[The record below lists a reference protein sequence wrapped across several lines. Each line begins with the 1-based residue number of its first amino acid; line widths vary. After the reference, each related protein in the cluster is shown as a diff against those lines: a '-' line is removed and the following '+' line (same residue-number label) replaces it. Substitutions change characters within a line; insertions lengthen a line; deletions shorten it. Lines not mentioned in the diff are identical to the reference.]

1 MRSKRR
7 NENKNRFPLRDSR
20 HVFSLLA
27 AAGLAAAAPN
37 VAFAQSDEFDDEFEE
52 REAVAA
58 QPARPAALAT
68 DLAAEDDEFGGG
80 GGNESTEETPPEAMQ
95 SSAPDTSGEGHAY
108 DARGDLLSTNGSRAW
123 RARRFTLGSTW
134 NGATGGL
141 HIVDAASG
149 PSQSFR
155 VQLLT
160 DFFFANGFL
169 NADDDNSHIGGSVS
183 LSYTPFDF
191 LEVYASIQ
199 SYANSNNSESPA
211 LFQVLGDSIIGL
223 KGYYDILPWLSVGAD
238 VGVYLLNTVGDIG
251 LVLDSTSFNFR
262 ANATADLRALEGVE
276 FPLIARLNVGY
287 YLDRSAELT
296 NRVEQAR
303 YDALP
308 TSGPDARRSFADEDR
323 HLLSRVERFALN
335 INRTDFLNIG
345 IGVEL
350 PIVATTD
357 VIIAPIVEWNVGVP
371 VNSRGYSC
379 LWIPETPGGSTPAPG
394 QDGCLQFQGFSS
406 FPSTL
411 SLGVRAQPGIRG
423 LNLTA
428 AVDIG
433 TSGTNTFVRELAGN
447 APYNVILGASY
458 AVDTYPV
465 PPQIVERE
473 VEREVEVRIP
483 PPVRGRIVG
492 TVVEQG
498 TTTAV
503 SGAVVSLQGL
513 DLTAL
518 STAANGHFTTYDLE
532 PSAVTFN
539 ITHPEYN
546 PGTCSGTIPEEGGD
560 VNVQCELV
568 ALPRMGNVNGHLIAD
583 SGQPVAGATVQLSGP
598 RSVTIVTDPNGGFAR
613 QDLPPGTY
621 TARVEADAYFIATSS
636 FDIAARGT
644 ATPTVTVVARPR
656 RSLVQLRDR
665 ELVIRRQVNFAT
677 DSADILPDSAGL
689 LAEVADVLMRHPELS
704 AIEIQGHTDNRGGA
718 EHNLDLSQRRADAVR
733 EWLSSHGVSADRLTA
748 HGYGDTRPV
757 GPNITAGGRARN
769 RRSQFIITSRTDAPT
784 E

>member
-1 MRSKRR
+1 M
-7 NENKNRFPLRDSR
+7 
-20 HVFSLLA
+20 
-27 AAGLAAAAPN
+27 
-37 VAFAQSDEFDDEFEE
+37 
-52 REAVAA
+52 
-58 QPARPAALAT
+58 
-68 DLAAEDDEFGGG
+68 
-80 GGNESTEETPPEAMQ
+80 
-95 SSAPDTSGEGHAY
+95 
-108 DARGDLLSTNGSRAW
+108 
-123 RARRFTLGSTW
+123 
-134 NGATGGL
+134 
-141 HIVDAASG
+141 
-149 PSQSFR
+149 
-155 VQLLT
+155 
-160 DFFFANGFL
+160 
-169 NADDDNSHIGGSVS
+169 
-183 LSYTPFDF
+183 
-191 LEVYASIQ
+191 
-199 SYANSNNSESPA
+199 
-211 LFQVLGDSIIGL
+211 
-223 KGYYDILPWLSVGAD
+223 
-238 VGVYLLNTVGDIG
+238 
-251 LVLDSTSFNFR
+251 
-262 ANATADLRALEGVE
+262 E

-345 IGVEL
+345 IGFEL

-379 LWIPETPGGSTPAPG
+379 LWIPETPGGSTPAAG

-473 VEREVEVRIP
+473 VERQVEVRIA

-518 STAANGHFTTYDLE
+518 STACEWSFHDL
-532 PSAVTFN
+532 
-539 ITHPEYN
+539 
-546 PGTCSGTIPEEGGD
+546 
-560 VNVQCELV
+560 
-568 ALPRMGNVNGHLIAD
+568 
-583 SGQPVAGATVQLSGP
+583 
-598 RSVTIVTDPNGGFAR
+598 RS
-613 QDLPPGTY
+613 
-621 TARVEADAYFIATSS
+621 
-636 FDIAARGT
+636 
-644 ATPTVTVVARPR
+644 
-656 RSLVQLRDR
+656 
-665 ELVIRRQVNFAT
+665 
-677 DSADILPDSAGL
+677 
-689 LAEVADVLMRHPELS
+689 
-704 AIEIQGHTDNRGGA
+704 
-718 EHNLDLSQRRADAVR
+718 
-733 EWLSSHGVSADRLTA
+733 
-748 HGYGDTRPV
+748 
-757 GPNITAGGRARN
+757 
-769 RRSQFIITSRTDAPT
+769 
-784 E
+784 

>member
-7 NENKNRFPLRDSR
+7 NEISQRVPSRDRR
-20 HVFSLLA
+20 HVLSFLA

-58 QPARPAALAT
+58 QPAPRTLASDLADEDEFAAGESAATPAQTTAAPAA
-68 DLAAEDDEFGGG
+68 
-80 GGNESTEETPPEAMQ
+80 
-95 SSAPDTSGEGHAY
+95 DTSGDGHAY
-108 DARGDLLSTNGSRAW
+108 DQRGDLLNANGSRAW
-123 RARRFTLGSTW
+123 RARRFTLGNTW
-134 NGATGGL
+134 NGSTGGI
-141 HIVDAASG
+141 HVVDAGSG
-149 PSQSFR
+149 PSQTFR

-169 NADDDNSHIGGSVS
+169 NPDDDNSHIGGAIS

-191 LEVYASIQ
+191 LEIYGSIQ

-211 LFQVLGDSIIGL
+211 LFQVLGDSILGL
-223 KGYYDILPWLSVGAD
+223 KAYFDILPWLTVGGD
-238 VGVYLLNTVGDIG
+238 IGVHLLNTVGDIG

-276 FPLIARLNVGY
+276 FPFIARLNVGY
-287 YLDRSAELT
+287 FLDRSAALT
-296 NRVEQAR
+296 DQVEQAR

-345 IGVEL
+345 IGFEL
-350 PIVATTD
+350 PIEPMANV
-357 VIIAPIVEWNVGVP
+357 VIAPIVEWNVGVP
-371 VNSRGYSC
+371 VNSRNYSC

-411 SLGVRAQPGIRG
+411 TIGLRAQPGIRG

-433 TSGTNTFVRELAGN
+433 TTGTSTFVRELAGN
-447 APYNVILGASY
+447 APYNVMLGASY

-473 VEREVEVRIP
+473 VERQVEVRVE
-483 PPVRGRIVG
+483 PPVRGRIMG

-498 TTTAV
+498 TTTPI
-503 SGAVVSLQGL
+503 SGAIVTLEGL

-518 STAANGHFTTYDLE
+518 STAANGHFTSYELP
-532 PSAVTFN
+532 PSAVTFS
-539 ITHPEYN
+539 ISHPEYN
-546 PGTCSGTIPEEGGD
+546 TGTCAGTIPEAGGD
-560 VNVQCELV
+560 VSISCELV

-583 SGQPVAGATVQLSGP
+583 NGQPVAGATVQLSGP
-598 RSVTIVTDPNGGFAR
+598 RSISIVTDPNGGFAR

-689 LAEVADVLMRHPELS
+689 LAEVADVLMRHPELA

-733 EWLSSHGVSADRLTA
+733 DWLAAHGVAADRLTA
-748 HGYGDTRPV
+748 RGYGDTRPV

-769 RRSQFIITSRTDAPT
+769 RRSQFIITSRTDAATP

>member
-1 MRSKRR
+1 MRSNRR
-7 NENKNRFPLRDSR
+7 NENKNRFPSRESR
-20 HVFSLLA
+20 HVLSLLA

-37 VAFAQSDEFDDEFEE
+37 VASAQSDEFDDEFEE

-58 QPARPAALAT
+58 QPARPSALAD
-68 DLAAEDDEFGGG
+68 DLAAEDDEFGATGDA
-80 GGNESTEETPPEAMQ
+80 EQTTETTAEARSEADSTGA
-95 SSAPDTSGEGHAY
+95 GHAY
-108 DARGDLLSTNGSRAW
+108 DARGDLLNTNGSRAW

-141 HIVDAASG
+141 HTVDAGSG

-160 DFFFANGFL
+160 NFFFANGFL
-169 NADDDNSHIGGSVS
+169 NPNDDNSHIGGAVS

-191 LEVYASIQ
+191 LEIYASIQ
-199 SYANSNNSESPA
+199 SYANSNSTESPA

-223 KGYYDILPWLSVGAD
+223 KGYYDVLPWLSVGAD
-238 VGVYLLNTVGDIG
+238 LGVYLLNTVGDIG

-276 FPLIARLNVGY
+276 FPFIARLNVGY

-345 IGVEL
+345 IGFEM
-350 PIVATTD
+350 PIEPMTD
-357 VIIAPIVEWNVGVP
+357 VVIAPIVEWAVGVP

-428 AVDIG
+428 AVDIA
-433 TSGTNTFVRELAGN
+433 TSGTTFVRELAGN

-473 VEREVEVRIP
+473 VERQVEVRIP

-498 TTTAV
+498 TTTPV

-546 PGTCSGTIPEEGGD
+546 SGTCSGTIPDEGGD
-560 VNVQCELV
+560 VNVSCELV

-583 SGQPVAGATVQLSGP
+583 NGQPVAGVTVQLSGP
-598 RSVTIVTDPNGGFAR
+598 RSISIVTDPNGGFVR

-636 FDIAARGT
+636 FDIGARGT

-689 LAEVADVLMRHPELS
+689 LAEVADVLMRHPEL
-704 AIEIQGHTDNRGGA
+704 AAVEIQGHTDNRGGA

-733 EWLSSHGVSADRLTA
+733 EWLSSHGVSASRLTA
-748 HGYGDTRPV
+748 QGYGDTRPI

-769 RRSQFIITSRTDAPT
+769 RRSQFIITSRTEAAP